1 MSQNIQQFTL
11 AAIKALDL
19 QHLDL
24 KDVNKCHL
32 AVVDALKLDQK
43 PQLWDEIARHTKKST
58 RVVKKYFQLVYSNI
72 ENTPY
77 NSMRTSNVVQEGIQV
92 QKIQLESQI
101 FEYPLIEKCTSIVK
115 RTQPISLSELKMVKQ
130 LFTTYRNPNPTEMT
144 KIIDNCLGFSR
155 QIHEYQ
161 QLLLRIQ

>member
-43 PQLWDEIARHTKKST
+43 PQLWDEIARHTQKST

-72 ENTPY
+72 ENTPS
-77 NSMRTSNVVQEGIQV
+77 NSMRTSHAVQEGIQV

-101 FEYPLIEKCTSIVK
+101 FEFPLVEKATTLVK
-115 RTQPISLSELKMVKQ
+115 RNQPISLSELKMVKQ
-130 LFTTYRNPNPTEMT
+130 LFITYKHSNPTEMT
-144 KIIDNCLGFSR
+144 KVIESCLGFSR
-155 QIHEYQ
+155 QVNEFQ